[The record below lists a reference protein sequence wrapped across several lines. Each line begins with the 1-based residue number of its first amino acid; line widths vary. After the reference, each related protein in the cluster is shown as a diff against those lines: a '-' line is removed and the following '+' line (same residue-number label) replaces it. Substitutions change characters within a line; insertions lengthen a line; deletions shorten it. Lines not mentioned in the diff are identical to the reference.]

1 MAQSYRHN
9 YSRRQISGRLYH
21 NTKIASRS
29 RYKQRFD
36 NVSLSKAFCL
46 YHISGVLILLML
58 NSVLTSHSQIEKFYS
73 AWQGS
78 VLLFIYGL
86 VTAAI
91 VWSSTINAKSEFW
104 SLAAR
109 GASFLVVFVIA
120 YNQIM
125 NWYQIYNLKFAL

>member
-21 NTKIASRS
+21 NTKSASQS
-29 RYKQRFD
+29 RYDKRFD
-36 NVSLSKAFCL
+36 NISLSKAFCL
-46 YHISGVLILLML
+46 YHISGILILLML
-58 NSVLTSHSQIEKFYS
+58 NSILTNHNQIEKFYS
-73 AWQGS
+73 VWQAS
-78 VLLFIYGL
+78 LLLFIYAF

-91 VWSSTINAKSEFW
+91 VWSSTVNAKSEFW

-125 NWYQIYNLKFAL
+125 NWYQLYNLQFAI